1 MIFLEQWH
9 EYTYN
14 VYLEGSPLVN
24 YIGIY
29 NNAELLEKDSTDTEK
44 SKDSIHR
51 DSNTSVLKELEIQ
64 YNQFQYDQILE
75 RNKKMADK
83 MYEILMRSEPTNSKY
98 FFAFGASHFRG
109 EGSVNDHLEEK
120 GFKVER
126 VTADLN

>member
-9 EYTYN
+9 KYTCN
-14 VYLEGSPLVN
+14 VYLEGYPLVN
-24 YIGIY
+24 YIGLY

-44 SKDSIHR
+44 SKDR

-64 YNQFQYDQILE
+64 YNQFKYDQLLE
-75 RNKKMADK
+75 RNKKMVDK
-83 MYEILMRSEPTNSKY
+83 MYEILLTSDPNIKF
-98 FFAFGASHFRG
+98 FFAFGAAHFQG
-109 EGSVNDHLEEK
+109 SGSVNELLEEK

>member
-9 EYTYN
+9 KYTCN
-14 VYLEGSPLVN
+14 VYLEGYPLVN
-24 YIGIY
+24 YIGLY

-44 SKDSIHR
+44 SKDR

-64 YNQFQYDQILE
+64 YNQFKYDQLLE
-75 RNKKMADK
+75 RNKKMVDK
-83 MYEILMRSEPTNSKY
+83 MYEILLTSDTNIKF
-98 FFAFGASHFRG
+98 FFAFGVAHFQG
-109 EGSVNDHLEEK
+109 SGSVNELLEDK